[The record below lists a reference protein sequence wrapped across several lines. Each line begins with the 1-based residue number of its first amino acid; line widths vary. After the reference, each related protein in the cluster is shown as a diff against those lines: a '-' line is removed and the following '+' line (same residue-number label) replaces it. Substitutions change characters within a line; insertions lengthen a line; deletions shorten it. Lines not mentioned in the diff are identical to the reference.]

1 MSQGPVSPVTFN
13 IEYPES
19 LSRLH
24 LLLKSFLGWIY
35 VGIPHGIILTALGF
49 VVWIVSIVAFFAIL
63 FTGRYPRG
71 LFNLVVGYYRWGAR
85 VNAYSG
91 FMVDNYPPF
100 SLDEDDSNPVGLK
113 IEYPERLSRKWA
125 LLKFFLG
132 WIYVLIP
139 HGIALFLYFIAA
151 MFVLFLSWWAI
162 LFTGGFPRGF
172 FNFIVGMHRWEL
184 RVNTYLSF
192 LRDEYP
198 PFNGRP

>member
-1 MSQGPVSPVTFN
+1 MSQGPVSPVTFD

-35 VGIPHGIILTALGF
+35 VGIPHGTILTALGF
-49 VVWIVSIVAFFAIL
+49 VVWIVSIVAFFGIL

-100 SLDEDDSNPVGLK
+100 SLNEDDSNPVGLR
-113 IEYPERLSRKWA
+113 IEYPERLSRKMGSAEA
-125 LLKFFLG
+125 LPGVDLRTDSPRDRPVPLFYCG
-132 WIYVLIP
+132 YVRSIP
-139 HGIALFLYFIAA
+139 QLVGDSVHREISQGILQLHSGDA
-151 MFVLFLSWWAI
+151 
-162 LFTGGFPRGF
+162 P
-172 FNFIVGMHRWEL
+172 VG
-184 RVNTYLSF
+184 TQ
-192 LRDEYP
+192 
-198 PFNGRP
+198 G